1 MYSGVLALLDHWEYI
16 ATLLHYSYTGT
27 IDKSDYLSF
36 SINDTIFEIEKFCGI
51 LAVASMCVG
60 RTFHKEVPLDSNIT
74 IFILDSSHFK
84 MPKHFTSYVAGDW

>member
-1 MYSGVLALLDHWEYI
+1 MYSGVLALLDHWEYMHCYI
-16 ATLLHYSYTGT
+16 TAAQEPL
-27 IDKSDYLSF
+27 IRVIIYL

-74 IFILDSSHFK
+74 IFILDSSHFN